1 MIPNTQPNSKMPP
14 TASAPTCAN
23 YPSEKLTISG
33 GVAIFH
39 LATSRIVLCYH
50 SRDKYYFLPKGR
62 KNANESH
69 YHAAEREGFEETGY
83 RNRLL
88 PLPFKHRQT
97 DPDEGHV
104 QFATEPI
111 WTQLMPLSSTV
122 QYILFWYAAETVPSE
137 IEQSYTTAQAGTE
150 AGIAGR
156 IYRPPPSFPTN
167 LTINERIR
175 QDELP
180 DTSTEQKFY
189 EPLWHEGTGVD
200 EEEALYRSSL
210 VPIDDALQKLRGTI
224 MADVVHRAWDAIQ
237 LRIQMEAE

>member
-1 MIPNTQPNSKMPP
+1 MPP

-23 YPSEKLTISG
+23 YPSEKLTVSG

-50 SRDKYYFLPKGR
+50 SRDHYYFLSKGR

-97 DPDEGHV
+97 DPDDGHV

-111 WTQLMPLSSTV
+111 WMQLLPLSSSV
-122 QYILFWYAAETVPSE
+122 QYLLFWYAAETVPPE
-137 IEQSYTTAQAGTE
+137 VEQSYTLSQAGTDS
-150 AGIAGR
+150 GVGGR
-156 IYRPPPSFPTN
+156 IYRPPPSFPSN
-167 LTINERIR
+167 LTIKERVR
-175 QDELP
+175 QDELL
-180 DTSTEQKFY
+180 DVSTTESKYY
-189 EPLWHEGTGVD
+189 EPIWHEGTGVD

-210 VPIDDALQKLRGTI
+210 VPIDEALRKLRGTV
-224 MADVVHRAWDAIQ
+224 MEDVVRRAWEAVQ
-237 LRIQMEAE
+237 LRIRMEAEVEAE